1 MLSSKTL
8 LLSTAIASLMLA
20 GCASTPKAPP
30 KFDPNAGAAAQAAT
44 FIGDNGKTKSLSTVK
59 RVAVTGCNVLFA
71 ENSSASASTGEGMF
85 SPHTSSSITG
95 KTTRVDSS
103 VSVVYTL
110 SGISDAQ
117 QQKMANEICA
127 DAENRLRQAGF
138 EVVPTAELQKNDTFK
153 ALLSAGKPS
162 PFNYKSPGKGSKTTY
177 NVFAP
182 TGYSVYDQRY
192 IGTIGGL
199 GQAFKSAAGT
209 SAVQMEGLLMKQ
221 VNASAVNINV
231 LVDFAE
237 LQSDGS
243 QRGWNAKDSANVKH
257 GVNLAITGQIDF
269 KPLDQ
274 LKCWKRFGKDE
285 CMLNG
290 AVPTFSS
297 KLPVTTSQKF
307 YKDVANV
314 TTTGDKVAAG
324 FTKGLA
330 MLSAMSGVAGRSYE
344 VTRYSVNAE
353 PAQFESVAR
362 TGVNGFLDMVFVT
375 AKTKQ

>member
-1 MLSSKTL
+1 MLSSKPF
-8 LLSTAIASLMLA
+8 LLSTAVASLVLA
-20 GCASTPKAPP
+20 GCASAPKAPP
-30 KFDPNAGAAAQAAT
+30 TFDPNAGAAAQAAT
-44 FIGDNGKTKSLSTVK
+44 FIADNGKTKGLSSIK

-71 ENSSASASTGEGMF
+71 ENSSASSSTGEGMF

-117 QQKMANEICA
+117 QQKMANEICT
-127 DAENRLRQAGF
+127 DAENRLRKAGF
-138 EVVPTAELQKNDTFK
+138 EVVPTTELQKSDTFK
-153 ALLSAGKPS
+153 ALLAAGKAS

-182 TGYSVYDQRY
+182 TGYTVYDQRY
-192 IGTIGGL
+192 IGTVGGL

-221 VNASAVNINV
+221 VNASAVSINV

-237 LQSDGS
+237 LQSDGH
-243 QRGWNAKDSANVKH
+243 QRGWSAKDSANVKH

-290 AVPTFSS
+290 AVPTFNS
-297 KLPVTTSQKF
+297 KIPVTTSQKF

-330 MLSAMSGVAGRSYE
+330 MLSAMGGIAGKSHE
-344 VTRYSVNAE
+344 TTRYNVNAE

-362 TGVNGFLDMVFVT
+362 TGVNGFLDMVFLT
-375 AKTKQ
+375 AKAKQ